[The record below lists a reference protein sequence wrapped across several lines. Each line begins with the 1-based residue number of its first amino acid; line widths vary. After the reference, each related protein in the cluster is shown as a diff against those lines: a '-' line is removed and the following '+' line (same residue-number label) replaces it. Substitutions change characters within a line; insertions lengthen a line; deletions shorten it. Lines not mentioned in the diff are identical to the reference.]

1 MSDAPNF
8 IFGEY
13 KPFAVNFHDVKE
25 VEAYDRKQGTTE
37 ADFHRKILPDPGDY
51 CFVRRR

>member
-1 MSDAPNF
+1 MTDAPNF
-8 IFGEY
+8 IFDEY

-37 ADFHRKILPDPGDY
+37 NGT
-51 CFVRRR
+51 RRLIAKLRRFTG